1 MANEKR
7 IMIVDDNPD
16 HLLICTLVF
25 EKRGYLVKGL
35 PGCKEETE
43 VSDAVN
49 SFRPGLIFVDH
60 NMPGICGSD
69 LVKFL
74 KRNPSSANIPVIYF
88 TVETDIEWLAK
99 EAGADVYFKKPFE
112 IDALVAIVERYAA

>member
-7 IMIVDDNPD
+7 IMVVDDNPD
-16 HLLICTLVF
+16 HLLICTIVF

-35 PGCKEETE
+35 LGCKGEPEMSE
-43 VSDAVN
+43 AVD
-49 SFRPGLIFVDH
+49 SFRPSLIFMDH

-88 TVETDIEWLAK
+88 TAESDIELLAK
-99 EAGADVYFKKPFE
+99 EAGADAYFKKPFE
-112 IDALVAIVERYAA
+112 IDALLAIVEQYAA